1 MCVGTYVCR
10 YLCVKVPMCV
20 GKYVCRTLWMWVP
33 MYVGKQVHMITA
45 SIKASLYIVD
55 FGTV

>member
-1 MCVGTYVCR
+1 
-10 YLCVKVPMCV
+10 MCV

-55 FGTV
+55 FGNV